1 MTASSDQNCFLWD
14 CQDVS
19 KYYREKLH
27 SKDAAGRKKSKPS
40 VARNTL
46 EGNSMQDSYSVTCAD
61 WSSDGKMLAIGILLS
76 ILFTYNYIIIMEN
89 RSTVI
94 FLIQGLIKEAYS
106 YGHQKVPILIH
117 GNPMKE

>member
-19 KYYREKLH
+19 KYYREKLN
-27 SKDAAGRKKSKPS
+27 SKDAAGRKKAKPS

-61 WSSDGKMLAIGILLS
+61 WSSDGKMLAIGILL
-76 ILFTYNYIIIMEN
+76 
-89 RSTVI
+89 
-94 FLIQGLIKEAYS
+94 
-106 YGHQKVPILIH
+106 
-117 GNPMKE
+117 

>member
-61 WSSDGKMLAIGILLS
+61 WSSDGKMLAIGMLLKFYT
-76 ILFTYNYIIIMEN
+76 LIIIY
-89 RSTVI
+89 
-94 FLIQGLIKEAYS
+94 IKMRNYHS
-106 YGHQKVPILIH
+106 WRIDLYFYF
-117 GNPMKE
+117 

>member
-1 MTASSDQNCFLWD
+1 MTFWNIIFCKGSTLHFSKEDVINLEGHTQYVDICKWNPVKSILMTASSDQNCFLWD

-61 WSSDGKMLAIGILLS
+61 WSSDGKMLAIGILL
-76 ILFTYNYIIIMEN
+76 
-89 RSTVI
+89 
-94 FLIQGLIKEAYS
+94 
-106 YGHQKVPILIH
+106 
-117 GNPMKE
+117 